1 MNPHQ
6 KNKVDINRLFR
17 LYGKLPSRSDH
28 FSKHLKERKYFD
40 SGDYA
45 MSKAGKGDS
54 VDTGTVGSQHPVP
67 EKIPHLSSPP
77 STNTPG
83 SNGHS
88 NNHNV
93 VGGSGSGG
101 VGGITLGIPGSSAH
115 FQQAGSPVKE
125 SSFLHRETSAS
136 DLEEPSAVDTTAGK
150 QSSPVGQG
158 QTESIPIRR

>member
-1 MNPHQ
+1 
-6 KNKVDINRLFR
+6 
-17 LYGKLPSRSDH
+17 
-28 FSKHLKERKYFD
+28 
-40 SGDYA
+40 

-77 STNTPG
+77 SATTPG
-83 SNGHS
+83 SGVNGHS

-93 VGGSGSGG
+93 VGGNGSVGGG
-101 VGGITLGIPGSSAH
+101 VGGITLGIPGSAAH

-136 DLEEPSAVDTTAGK
+136 DLEDSSADAAAGK